1 LSNTTMVRSTII
13 KRPREKP
20 LLSASFLAA
29 YPSFQSG
36 SLFRSVLSAQLAHG
50 EICVPECVELGSAD
64 NFRKVPFERSLSES
78 LERKWEGGPR
88 PGLFLERYRPQQVY
102 TSMLSKQDWLRFSSV
117 MIHVQRDYFNAQER
131 VDEFLDLLRE
141 FYDGLHPAYG
151 RVVLQEMVKKYNHPL
166 LGSLTPGFDL
176 EQALSNVYWAMF
188 LGPEYVGM
196 FGRER
201 IFSAPAT

>member
-1 LSNTTMVRSTII
+1 
-13 KRPREKP
+13 
-20 LLSASFLAA
+20 
-29 YPSFQSG
+29 
-36 SLFRSVLSAQLAHG
+36 
-50 EICVPECVELGSAD
+50 
-64 NFRKVPFERSLSES
+64 
-78 LERKWEGGPR
+78 
-88 PGLFLERYRPQQVY
+88 
-102 TSMLSKQDWLRFSSV
+102 MLSKQDWLPFSSV